1 MMKYLILF
9 LISFQVTVCPNVF
22 QLSTI
27 VDNQQLIPVIKI
39 NGKIVIKVKDVGTK
53 QVFSSS
59 FERSEKIYK
68 SLQQIGTQKANLNRI
83 RIRRNKADYVA
94 YVDNIEVYRVTP
106 SDVIGSE
113 LTVYQMAS
121 LWRQNIVDALK
132 KKNIAPVDGGAD
144 VEMSLL
150 PGSSVPMVSFL
161 SIFSN
166 NSFFVMIIQFIV
178 FILIQVVAIFLTFQY
193 LNRRHKLVFDEFH
206 KRLKKFHNAQIRD
219 KNIISSLENRIT
231 DLSSKMEVQD
241 VDNVSNINS

>member
-1 MMKYLILF
+1 MKAIIL
-9 LISFQVTVCPNVF
+9 LLLVFQVSIFSNVF

-27 VDNQQLIPVIKI
+27 VDNQQLVPVIKI

-59 FERSEKIYK
+59 FERSEKIFQ
-68 SLQQIGTQKANLNRI
+68 SLKQIGSENASLNRI

-121 LWRQNIVDALK
+121 LWRQNIVDALQA
-132 KKNIAPVDGGAD
+132 NRTDLVPAALGAD
-144 VEMSLL
+144 V
-150 PGSSVPMVSFL
+150 PAVSSSPLVSFL

-166 NSFFVMIIQFIV
+166 NSFFVMVVQFSV
-178 FILIQVVAIFLTFQY
+178 FILIQVVAIFFTFQY

-206 KRLKKFHNAQIRD
+206 KRLKKFHNTQIRD
-219 KNIISSLENRIT
+219 KNMIASLENRVT
-231 DLSSKMEVQD
+231 ELSSKVD
-241 VDNVSNINS
+241 VDSSNNVSNLNG

>member
-1 MMKYLILF
+1 MLKQLIVILLF
-9 LISFQVTVCPNVF
+9 GSITMFSNVF

-27 VDNQQLIPVIKI
+27 VDEQQLIPVIKV
-39 NGKIVIKVKDVGTK
+39 NGHIVIKVKDVGTK

-59 FERSEKIYK
+59 FERSEKIYQ
-68 SLQQIGTQKANLNRI
+68 SLRQIGTQKSNLNRI

-132 KKNIAPVDGGAD
+132 KKNITPSDSDINGSDPLSDA
-144 VEMSLL
+144 SLPL
-150 PGSSVPMVSFL
+150 ISFL

-166 NSFFVMIIQFIV
+166 NSIFIMMIQFLGFV
-178 FILIQVVAIFLTFQY
+178 LIQVIAIGLTFQY
-193 LNRRHKLVFDEFH
+193 LNHRYKQSNDALH
-206 KRLKKFHNAQIRD
+206 KRLKTFQNNQVRN
-219 KNIISSLENRIT
+219 KNLLSSLEQRINDLT
-231 DLSSKMEVQD
+231 DALHEK
-241 VDNVSNINS
+241 NNNISNING

>member
-1 MMKYLILF
+1 M
-9 LISFQVTVCPNVF
+9 F

-27 VDNQQLIPVIKI
+27 VDNQQLVPVIKI

-59 FERSEKIYK
+59 FERSEKIFQ
-68 SLQQIGTQKANLNRI
+68 SLKQIGSENASLNRI

-121 LWRQNIVDALK
+121 LWRQNIVDALQA
-132 KKNIAPVDGGAD
+132 NRTDLVPAALGAD
-144 VEMSLL
+144 V
-150 PGSSVPMVSFL
+150 PAVSSSPLVSFL

-166 NSFFVMIIQFIV
+166 NSFFVMVVQFSV
-178 FILIQVVAIFLTFQY
+178 FILIQVVAIFFTFQY

-206 KRLKKFHNAQIRD
+206 KRLKKFHNTQIRD
-219 KNIISSLENRIT
+219 KNMIASLENRVT
-231 DLSSKMEVQD
+231 ELSSKVD
-241 VDNVSNINS
+241 VDSSNNVSNLNG

>member
-1 MMKYLILF
+1 MKQIILILF
-9 LISFQVTVCPNVF
+9 LFQVSMFSNVF

-39 NGKIVIKVKDVGTK
+39 NGQIVIKVKDVGTK

-59 FERSEKIYK
+59 FERSEKIFQ
-68 SLQQIGTQKANLNRI
+68 SLKELGNENAGLNRI

-121 LWRQNIVDALK
+121 LWRDNIMGALK
-132 KKNIAPVDGGAD
+132 KNPSVLPMNNAKVELPEIASTP
-144 VEMSLL
+144 L
-150 PGSSVPMVSFL
+150 VPFL

-166 NSFFVMIIQFIV
+166 NSFFVMMVQFTV
-178 FILIQVVAIFLTFQY
+178 FILIQVCAIFFTFKY
-193 LNRRHKLVFDEFH
+193 LNRRHKLMFEEFH
-206 KRLKKFHNAQIRD
+206 KRLKKFHNTQIRD
-219 KNIISSLENRIT
+219 KNMISSLEGKVA
-231 DLSSKMEVQD
+231 DLTLKVDGSSS
-241 VDNVSNINS
+241 DNVSNLNG